1 MIAFFLILSITL
13 WCVGISISTEVLV
26 VESIV
31 EFTAGNITAN
41 LKEWE
46 SDVAI
51 MFYAPWCTYC
61 KQLKPTWGTIAELKK
76 YDKDVNVGVFDCEA
90 SNKHIDVCR
99 NFGIDRYPTL
109 AFIGYGKLNQAE
121 GGALIGTV
129 YNQRIV
135 RYIAD
140 LYPEAVYDWVN
151 MLCFMSSLNRKWDDF
166 IGFFT
171 GRTRVKRQLE
181 RNKARVEAAE
191 RKAELFSQELERYK
205 ANEVFDALEDSG
217 DPFSLL
223 HSLEPDE
230 VSRKSSDIAKWLV
243 SHL

>member
-1 MIAFFLILSITL
+1 M
-13 WCVGISISTEVLV
+13 
-26 VESIV
+26 
-31 EFTAGNITAN
+31 
-41 LKEWE
+41 
-46 SDVAI
+46 
-51 MFYAPWCTYC
+51 
-61 KQLKPTWGTIAELKK
+61 
-76 YDKDVNVGVFDCEA
+76 
-90 SNKHIDVCR
+90 
-99 NFGIDRYPTL
+99 
-109 AFIGYGKLNQAE
+109 
-121 GGALIGTV
+121 IGTV

-181 RNKARVEAAE
+181 RNKSRVEAAE

-217 DPFSLL
+217 DPFPLL

-230 VSRKSSDIAKWLV
+230 VSRKSSVTAK
-243 SHL
+243 